1 MASAKKNREEWRGG
15 GDESTKGGAKAK
27 SRSTRPQERIR
38 GFGRRKSDSP
48 RGTPIGIRSSSPM
61 AITAGGGDDGTS
73 YAHNDLASWVRRN
86 PNAHVST
93 KFIIRPSSLG
103 GMGGFVAD
111 SPILEGE
118 LILRL
123 PRHGCCISQDD
134 ALADPNCGGAF
145 RRRIFDANLPSR
157 GMMLI
162 AGWIAMERATS
173 ILYARGDERE
183 RRRMSRRRRGRRRR
197 VERHP
202 GPSSSPSRA
211 MMDEDEEEEEEEAKG
226 GEDGEGCITV
236 DDGAGGGNRMP
247 YLRSLPWDRRGQD
260 HVLYWSDEEVRELL
274 GGSRAYDDAILIR
287 RTVDDAVVLL
297 RDILTPIIRNIDM
310 AEVRSSLGDGSDR
323 DDTDDDDAHDDSS
336 PEAVLDG
343 AIRGAFVVALT
354 RSFAEEVEYENAD
367 GTTKVEVENVLLPLI
382 DILQHSNNP
391 NTILEPYDDCVLLR
405 ARRDVCVGEELFHR
419 YQEENDDVI
428 PPHKFFTRYGFV
440 PGVRAPIEELLR
452 SRSPFFFYS

>member
-1 MASAKKNREEWRGG
+1 
-15 GDESTKGGAKAK
+15 
-27 SRSTRPQERIR
+27 
-38 GFGRRKSDSP
+38 
-48 RGTPIGIRSSSPM
+48 
-61 AITAGGGDDGTS
+61 
-73 YAHNDLASWVRRN
+73 
-86 PNAHVST
+86 
-93 KFIIRPSSLG
+93 
-103 GMGGFVAD
+103 
-111 SPILEGE
+111 
-118 LILRL
+118 
-123 PRHGCCISQDD
+123 
-134 ALADPNCGGAF
+134 
-145 RRRIFDANLPSR
+145 
-157 GMMLI
+157 
-162 AGWIAMERATS
+162 
-173 ILYARGDERE
+173 
-183 RRRMSRRRRGRRRR
+183 
-197 VERHP
+197 
-202 GPSSSPSRA
+202 
-211 MMDEDEEEEEEEAKG
+211 
-226 GEDGEGCITV
+226 
-236 DDGAGGGNRMP
+236 MP

-297 RDILTPIIRNIDM
+297 RDILTPIIRNIDV